1 MNFDPMYQPYAS
13 NRFCL
18 TASHGMVA
26 TGSAPAAAAGL
37 SILQKGGNA
46 IDAAVAT
53 AAALTVCEPTANG
66 LGSDAFS
73 IICYQN
79 KLYGLNASGYS
90 PYDICLDQMSSYR
103 QMPTHGWAPVMVPG
117 AVKGWGE
124 LVRRFGRLS
133 LKEDLAPA
141 VDYAE
146 NGYAAGPMLSY
157 MWNKAASRFQQIFR
171 GKHEFDPW
179 FETFLKDGKAPSFGD
194 LVVLRDHART
204 LKLIGETD
212 TDAFYHGEIA
222 ERIEAQSI
230 RDGGFLRKKDLE
242 GYQVSWIDPVSVN
255 YHGYDVFELPPNGQG
270 ITALMALNIL
280 NQFHF
285 DHRDPESIHTAI
297 EAMKI
302 AFADGLNAI
311 TDPKEMKQDW
321 HVFLQE
327 AYGKENAKRIDP
339 DKARIYTSHSPAK
352 SGTVYL
358 ATADQDGNM
367 VSYIQ
372 SNYMGF
378 GSGIVI
384 EGTGIAMQNRG
395 ADFSLDP
402 RDANVLAPHK
412 KSYHTIIPGF
422 LCRDGRPLGPFG
434 VMGGYMQPQGHVQLL
449 TNMIDFHLN
458 PQMALDAP
466 RWQWTRE
473 NRILLEPEF
482 DNAIAQALLRKGH
495 EIEVAAERTPFG
507 RGQCILRRENGVLIG
522 ATESRTD
529 GNIACW

>member
-1 MNFDPMYQPYAS
+1 MNFDPMYQPYAG
-13 NRFCL
+13 NRYCL
-18 TASHGMVA
+18 TANHGMAA

-66 LGSDAFS
+66 LGADAFA
-73 IICYQN
+73 IICCNNQ
-79 KLYGLNASGYS
+79 LYGLNASGYS
-90 PYDICLDQMSSYR
+90 PYDISLDKLSSF
-103 QMPTHGWAPVMVPG
+103 QKMPTHGWAPVMVPG

-124 LVRRFGRLS
+124 LVKRFGRLT

-141 VDYAE
+141 IDYAE
-146 NGYAAGPMLSY
+146 NGYAAGPMLAY
-157 MWNKAASRFQQIFR
+157 MWNKAANRFQQIFK
-171 GKHEFDPW
+171 GKHEFDAW
-179 FETFLKDGKAPSFGD
+179 FDTFTKDGKAPQFGD
-194 LVVLRDHART
+194 LVILKDHAKT
-204 LKLIGETD
+204 LRMIADTT

-222 ERIEAQSI
+222 DRIEAQSI
-230 RDGGFLRKKDLE
+230 RDGGYLRKKDLE
-242 GYQVSWIDPVSVN
+242 DFRVTWVDPVSVN

-285 DHRDPESIHTAI
+285 DHRDVNSIHTAI

-302 AFADGLNAI
+302 AFADGLEAI
-311 TDPKEMKQDW
+311 TDPKEMKQDYRD
-321 HVFLQE
+321 FLKKE
-327 AYGKENAKRIDP
+327 YGKENAKRIDP
-339 DKARIYTSHSPAK
+339 DKANIYTRETPPK

-358 ATADQDGNM
+358 ATADKDGNM

-384 EGTGIAMQNRG
+384 EDTGIALQNRG
-395 ADFSLDP
+395 ADFSLN
-402 RDANVLAPHK
+402 RNDANVLAPHK

-422 LCRDGRPLGPFG
+422 LCKEGKPLGAFG

-473 NRILLEPEF
+473 NKILLEPEF
-482 DNAIAQALLRKGH
+482 DNAIAQALVRKGH
-495 EIEVAAERTPFG
+495 EIQIATERTPFG
-507 RGQCILRRENGVLIG
+507 RGQCILRKENGVLIG

>member
-1 MNFDPMYQPYAS
+1 MNFDPMYQPCAS

-18 TASHGMVA
+18 CAARGMVA

-66 LGSDAFS
+66 LGADAFA
-73 IICYQN
+73 IICCNNQ
-79 KLYGLNASGYS
+79 LYGLNASGCS
-90 PYDICLDQMSSYR
+90 PYEISLDKLSSH
-103 QMPTHGWAPVMVPG
+103 QKMPVHGWAPVMVPG
-117 AVKGWGE
+117 AVKGWGA
-124 LVRRFGRLS
+124 LVKRFGKLTLR
-133 LKEDLAPA
+133 EDLAPA
-141 VDYAE
+141 INYAE
-146 NGYAAGPMLSY
+146 NGYAAGPMLAY
-157 MWNKAASRFQQIFR
+157 MWDKAARRFQQLFK

-179 FETFLKDGKAPSFGD
+179 FQTFTKDGKAPQFGD
-194 LVVLRDHART
+194 LVVLKDHAKT
-204 LKLIGETD
+204 LNLIAETN

-222 ERIEAQSI
+222 DKIEAQSI

-242 GYQVSWIDPVSVN
+242 DYQIAWVDPVSIN

-285 DHRDPESIHTAI
+285 DHRDVNSIHTAI

-302 AFADGLNAI
+302 AFADGLHAI
-311 TDPKEMKQDW
+311 TDPKVMKPDW
-321 HVFLQE
+321 HEYLKDD
-327 AYGKENAKRIDP
+327 YGKENAKRIDP
-339 DKARIYTSHSPAK
+339 DKANIYTRETPPT

-358 ATADQDGNM
+358 ATADKDGNM

-384 EGTGIAMQNRG
+384 EGTGIALQNRG
-395 ADFSLDP
+395 ADFSLS
-402 RDANVLAPHK
+402 RNDANVLAPHK

-422 LCRDGRPLGPFG
+422 LCKDGKPLGPFG

-473 NRILLEPEF
+473 NKILLEPGF
-482 DNAIAQALLRKGH
+482 DNAIAQQLLRKGH
-495 EIEVAAERTPFG
+495 DIQIAAERTPFG
-507 RGQCILRRENGVLIG
+507 RGQCILRRGNGVLIG
-522 ATESRTD
+522 ATESRID